1 MVIFLIPGGLVVS
14 FFASCLCELHL
25 LHRTTGS
32 TFKWLKNNK
41 ICQDL
46 MTLSSAGFGQKKSKF
61 CWSVRSFVCKWQLS
75 LAKGCKFIQMLF
87 KLMIQRKRSVLLET
101 RSAAYQTSGALT
113 SLNEGLSQVLL
124 HGNIGLL
131 LVANIPSHRIFN
143 LQCQV
148 CCRNQ
153 SSTVSM
159 EKEHHTNFKQ
169 WSVSMS

>member
-1 MVIFLIPGGLVVS
+1 MFLRSGCLVVVS
-14 FFASCLCELHL
+14 FVSCLCELHL
-25 LHRTTGS
+25 LHKTTGS
-32 TFKWLKNNK
+32 AFKCLTNNK
-41 ICQDL
+41 ICQNL
-46 MTLSSAGFGQKKSKF
+46 MTLSSAGFGQTKSKF
-61 CWSVRSFVCKWQLS
+61 CRSVRSFLCKWQLS

-87 KLMIQRKRSVLLET
+87 KLMIQRKRLVLPET

-124 HGNIGLL
+124 HGNIGLS
-131 LVANIPSHRIFN
+131 LVANIPSHRTFD

-159 EKEHHTNFKQ
+159 EKEHHKNFKQ
-169 WSVSMS
+169 RSVSMS